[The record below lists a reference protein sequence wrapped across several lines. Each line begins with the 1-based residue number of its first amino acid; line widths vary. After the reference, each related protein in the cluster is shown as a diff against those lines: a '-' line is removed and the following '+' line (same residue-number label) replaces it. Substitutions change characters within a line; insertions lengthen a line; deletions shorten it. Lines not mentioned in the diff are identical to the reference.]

1 MRYLSV
7 CSGIEAATVAWHGLG
22 WTPVGFSEIEA
33 FPSQVLKHHYPDVQ
47 NFGDLT
53 KHATW
58 PLELESTELL
68 VGGTPCQSF
77 SVAGLRKGLSDP
89 RGNLALVYLGLL
101 DRLRPRWCVW
111 ENVPGVLSSAAGRD
125 FGAFLGALGQ
135 LGYGWAYRVLDAQ
148 YFGVAQRR
156 RRVFVVGYLGDWRRA
171 AAVLFEP
178 ESVRRDPAP
187 RREAGQGAARRAR
200 PGAARGGGGVTTSSA
215 SHWDDPRAPH
225 PTLNRSC
232 FTGYSN
238 QEIFSQRGAGLVPA
252 ESLAFNSYART
263 IAPVTDPIM
272 ADGHANREQGVLVPS
287 EPLGFDTYN
296 QRVTG
301 HVAHPLRNTNGTFGD
316 ALPAV
321 LVPAEHSPAKP
332 AVLPFDPRQIAH
344 PANFSRPTFGAPSH
358 PLRAV
363 ANAEPAVVIQR
374 APEMHVAF
382 KPSHYTRGKDGA
394 PSEVAPPLS
403 ADADKGDQ
411 DPVVLTVAFQSNQ
424 GTRGGNVF
432 EEVSPTVRVDSCW
445 PIPRRR
451 TLRTPSTS
459 RAA

>member
-1 MRYLSV
+1 
-7 CSGIEAATVAWHGLG
+7 
-22 WTPVGFSEIEA
+22 
-33 FPSQVLKHHYPDVQ
+33 
-47 NFGDLT
+47 
-53 KHATW
+53 
-58 PLELESTELL
+58 
-68 VGGTPCQSF
+68 
-77 SVAGLRKGLSDP
+77 
-89 RGNLALVYLGLL
+89 
-101 DRLRPRWCVW
+101 
-111 ENVPGVLSSAAGRD
+111 
-125 FGAFLGALGQ
+125 
-135 LGYGWAYRVLDAQ
+135 
-148 YFGVAQRR
+148 
-156 RRVFVVGYLGDWRRA
+156 
-171 AAVLFEP
+171 
-178 ESVRRDPAP
+178 
-187 RREAGQGAARRAR
+187 
-200 PGAARGGGGVTTSSA
+200 
-215 SHWDDPRAPH
+215 
-225 PTLNRSC
+225 LNRSC

-432 EEVSPTVRVDSCW
+432 EEVSPTVRVAGNGRNPPAVLSEPAIVRRLTVTECERLQGFPDGYTNV
-445 PIPRRR
+445 PYRNKPAADGPRYKALGNSMAVPVMRWIGQR
-451 TLRTPSTS
+451 IARID
-459 RAA
+459 AI